1 VVVWGVKVSTDWQ
14 VGLFYS
20 LYFVYEAIG
29 VEFHSWRIFG
39 SALTKSPGT
48 ILVIS
53 RRISCRRDISTMPQ
67 QPNRISHL
75 SIFCSA
81 NLILAPLGL
90 MIYTHE

>member
-1 VVVWGVKVSTDWQ
+1 MVVWGVKVSTDWQ

-53 RRISCRRDISTMPQ
+53 RRISCKEGHLYYASAAEQNIASLDILQCQFDFSTT
-67 QPNRISHL
+67 RTYDLHS
-75 SIFCSA
+75 
-81 NLILAPLGL
+81 
-90 MIYTHE
+90 